1 VIDGKDIDKA
11 GQEGEKK
18 RRRGVEIGRHG
29 LQTMRE
35 EGEAE
40 GNESNQK

>member
-1 VIDGKDIDKA
+1 MGRISTRQA
-11 GQEGEKK
+11 
-18 RRRGVEIGRHG
+18 RRVRRKGDEVEIGRHG